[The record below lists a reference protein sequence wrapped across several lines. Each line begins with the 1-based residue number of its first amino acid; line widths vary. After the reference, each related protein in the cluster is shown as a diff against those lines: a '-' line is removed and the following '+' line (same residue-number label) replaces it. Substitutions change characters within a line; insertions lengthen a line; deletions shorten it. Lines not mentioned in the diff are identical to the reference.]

1 MSFGFS
7 LYALFCL
14 AVVVYF
20 INKSIQKGKKLEKQ
34 NKKQKSSAKSNKKS
48 LVIMIHLDGGHEY
61 DGKSFKA
68 KKDQKLYDYTDENGE
83 KVLKKDW
90 DYDFWQITS
99 NKSNHAFEWIRED
112 QNNNNTSTLNF
123 WKGGDLSDIR
133 KNISED
139 TAIDVVMES
148 NWIPGMEKLLSKKK
162 ESSVNKLE
170 WSKIDK
176 NNTKKVIS
184 KEIDSRKKPESKSKG
199 FGKTSSN
206 TNSRSKGHGETIS

>member
-1 MSFGFS
+1 MSFIFI
-7 LYALFCL
+7 LYVLGCLFTI
-14 AVVVYF
+14 VYF
-20 INKSIQKGKKLEKQ
+20 IRKGTEKAKKLEKQ
-34 NKKQKSSAKSNKKS
+34 KTKKRSKTKKKS
-48 LVIMIHLDGGHEY
+48 LAIMIHLDGGDEY
-61 DGKSFKA
+61 ENGKSFKV
-68 KKDQKLYDYTDENGE
+68 KKDQKLYDYTDENGK

-99 NKSNHAFEWIRED
+99 NKSNHVFEWLRED

-139 TAIDVVMES
+139 IAIDVIIES
-148 NWIPGMEKLLSKKK
+148 DWVPGMEKLLSKKK

-184 KEIDSRKKPESKSKG
+184 KELDTRTKPERKSKG
-199 FGKTSSN
+199 FGQASSN